1 MAREILHRC
10 KFCGTTF
17 TTETWFVK
25 HKCAAMVREEQFK
38 SPAGQAAWNYYKSWM
53 KVKHKSLT
61 SSAQAFKKSKYFNT
75 FYNFTKFVKKTH
87 LPDINIFIELMVR
100 TNVDPNYWSS
110 DAAYRRYLE
119 YITRQLPAKELAK
132 ITIKTLFDIA
142 EAGEVDVSEVFGL
155 LTPNE
160 VIQLLHQRR
169 LSPWILLNS
178 KKFIDFYMK
187 TTSSEERIVMETIV
201 NPDYWAA
208 RFKKQPK
215 DVEMVKQYITE
226 LGL

>member
-1 MAREILHRC
+1 MPFKSEVRFIKHNC
-10 KFCGTTF
+10 K
-17 TTETWFVK
+17 
-25 HKCAAMVREEQFK
+25 AMRREEEFK
-38 SPAGQAAWNYYKSWM
+38 SPGGQAAWSFYKSWM
-53 KVKHKSLT
+53 KVKHKSIV
-61 SSAQAFKKSKYFNT
+61 SSSQAFKKSKYFGA

-87 LPDINIFIELMVR
+87 LPDVSIFIDLMVR
-100 TNVDPNYWSS
+100 TNVEPNFWVS

-119 YITRQLPAKELAK
+119 YVTRQLSTRELAK

-142 EAGEVDVSEVFGL
+142 EAADVDVSEVFEV

-169 LSPWILLNS
+169 ISPWILLNS
-178 KKFIDFYMK
+178 KKFANFFING
-187 TTSSEERIVMETIV
+187 TTSEEKIIMETIV
-201 NPDYWAA
+201 NPDYWCG

-215 DVEMVKQYITE
+215 DVEVVKQYITE

>member
-1 MAREILHRC
+1 
-10 KFCGTTF
+10 
-17 TTETWFVK
+17 
-25 HKCAAMVREEQFK
+25 MVREEQFK
-38 SPAGQAAWNYYKSWM
+38 SPAGQAAWNYYKTWM
-53 KVKHKSLT
+53 KLKHKSMVT
-61 SSAQAFKKSKYFNT
+61 SAVAFKNSKYFT
-75 FYNFTKFVKKTH
+75 AFYNFSDFVKKAH
-87 LPDINIFIELMVR
+87 LPDVKVFIDLMVR

-119 YITRQLPAKELAK
+119 HVTRKLPAKDLAR

-142 EAGEVDVSEVFGL
+142 DAAEVDVSKVFDV

-178 KKFIDFYMK
+178 KKFADFFINH
-187 TTSSEERIVMETIV
+187 TSTEEKVIMETIV
-201 NPDYWAA
+201 NPDYWKD

-215 DVEMVKQYITE
+215 DVKMVQKYVAE